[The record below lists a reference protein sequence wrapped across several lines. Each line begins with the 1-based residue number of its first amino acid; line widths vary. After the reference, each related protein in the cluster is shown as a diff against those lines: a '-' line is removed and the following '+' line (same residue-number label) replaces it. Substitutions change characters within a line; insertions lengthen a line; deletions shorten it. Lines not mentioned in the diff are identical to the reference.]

1 MNSSCLFEKES
12 ISKLKRCNSS
22 IKKFM
27 TGLRAF
33 VLPVSLVVLA
43 SVVALLLSACGGGG
57 GSRSQPVTQPGD
69 EMTITPPGTNS
80 APVIEQTF
88 EDITLTLDSQTTQWE
103 SGALTAY
110 FSDPDSDSLEFEAEV
125 ESINVRVVDVTFER
139 TGSHQPVSLILRAV
153 NTGTATVTIT
163 AADPAGLTAAQ
174 NFTVTVNDGTV
185 SGPDHAD
192 TPQGATVIASG
203 ETVEGSIDSPDDVDY
218 FRLELTE
225 PGTVIATITA
235 EPGVEIA
242 IVDANG
248 NVLATAVTASDATAG
263 VTINKGVLYLKVL
276 YKLLEE
282 GKKVSYKFVAKVIDN
297 LETAINVVR
306 KIPNYTINV
315 GAVGVSID
323 LREYFEAPQGS
334 LPIYKATASLGVL
347 NLKVEGSTL
356 DISAL
361 QSASPGD
368 VIRVTATAELDS
380 LEGLPPPPIVG
391 LPLAILR
398 AIKAVDIFTVT
409 IGGQPPRQIEGTDL
423 SVSVEQGGE
432 VMLRLTDYI
441 EDPEGGAITF
451 AHGSL
456 PAGFGVTTDGANWTI
471 SVPADA
477 ALGEHNVTVTATD
490 ENNISKDFHL
500 RVTVIQELGTEFLQA
515 RNVDCYIHRDNQLLF
530 GAPIAYFAF
539 SGGCLERKAHGQ
551 GTATIYFHN
560 SSASQRYA
568 GGWRD
573 GKMHGRG
580 TATFYSTTYGSSA
593 SNDYVGGWRDGKRHG
608 QGIWTRYERDG
619 AVSKRD
625 EGEWRDGILWNGTK
639 TSYSFFTGEILVI
652 TRICNGSICGYG

>member
-1 MNSSCLFEKES
+1 MMG
-12 ISKLKRCNSS
+12 R
-22 IKKFM
+22 
-27 TGLRAF
+27 RAF
-33 VLPVSLVVLA
+33 AQSVSLVVLA
-43 SVVALLLSACGGGG
+43 SVVALFLSACGGGG
-57 GSRSQPVTQPGD
+57 GSRSQPVTEPGD
-69 EMTITPPGTNS
+69 EMTITPPDTNS

-110 FSDPDSDSLEFEAEV
+110 FSDPDNDSLEFEAEV

-139 TGSHQPVSLILRAV
+139 PGSHQPVSLIVRAV
-153 NTGTATVTIT
+153 NTGTATVTVT
-163 AADPAGLTAAQ
+163 ATDPPGLTASQ
-174 NFTVTVNDGTV
+174 SFTVTVNERTV

-192 TPQGATVIASG
+192 TPQGATVIASE

-423 SVSVEQGGE
+423 SVSVERDDE

-441 EDPEGGAITF
+441 EDPEGGALTF

-456 PAGFGVTTDGANWTI
+456 PAGFGVTTDGANWTLATQATVEPGDYTI
-471 SVPADA
+471 
-477 ALGEHNVTVTATD
+477 TVTATD
-490 ENNISKDFHL
+490 EDDQSEDFL
-500 RVTVIQELGTEFLQA
+500 FQVAVTEDLGTEFLQA
-515 RNVDCYIHRDNQLLF
+515 RNVDCYIHRDNQLLS
-530 GAPIAYFAF
+530 GTIVYFTF

-551 GTATIYFHN
+551 GTATIY
-560 SSASQRYA
+560 STSGGTSQRYE

-573 GKMHGRG
+573 GKKHGQG
-580 TATFYSTTYGSSA
+580 TATFYPNCCGYGSSA
-593 SNDYVGGWRDGKRHG
+593 QEDYAGGWRDGKRHG
-608 QGIWTRYERDG
+608 QGTRTSYLGDG
-619 AVSKRD
+619 AVADRD

-639 TSYSFFTGEILVI
+639 TSYDSLTGRIGQI
-652 TRICNGSICGYG
+652 IRICNGAICRSG